1 MADLTVW
8 GLVVLI
14 TLSEVIIN
22 TCNFIHGNSHGE
34 LHRLEKSG
42 AKVGTFRARISISLF
57 NSLLQHYHTV
67 VYF

>member
-22 TCNFIHGNSHGE
+22 TCNFIHGNSHGKCE
-34 LHRLEKSG
+34 RTLQVLQKLAPS
-42 AKVGTFRARISISLF
+42 ARISATLSRRCLF
-57 NSLLQHYHTV
+57 LIPH
-67 VYF
+67 